1 MMPVDLTHGVETWH
15 ATSQCAH
22 NDNVSLWRKRRHWN
36 RLFVTSAILIIGL
49 AGVLPAQQTTTTTTQ
64 RTSPPQA
71 KTQKEFADYNA
82 AYATTGGAAVE
93 KAADSFA
100 AAYPQSELRSYLYAK
115 AMHEYQNENNSDKM
129 LAMGNKVIGLDPDN
143 SVALVL
149 TATLL
154 ADSLADSKDETLE
167 KDRAQK
173 IAAIQ
178 KNATHALDAVDGS
191 FTPPQNATPEQIAAY
206 KSTLRSMARS
216 ALGIMELKNG
226 NDAQAE
232 KDLQEAAS
240 LNKVAPDPYIWYHLA
255 LAQDHQRKYA
265 EALASINQALQCT
278 ASNPDLEKLAKGE
291 RQRLVDLA
299 GSAPESPQKPPR
311 Q

>member
-1 MMPVDLTHGVETWH
+1 MGTAVFRNIGMMPVDLARGVETWH
-15 ATSQCAH
+15 ARAQCAH
-22 NDNVSLWRKRRHWN
+22 NDNVSLCRKRRLWN
-36 RLFVTSAILIIGL
+36 RLFVTAAILIIGL

-82 AYATTGGAAVE
+82 AYAATGGAAVE

-178 KNATHALDAVDGS
+178 KNATHALDALDGS
-191 FTPPQNATPEQIAAY
+191 FQ
-206 KSTLRSMARS
+206 
-216 ALGIMELKNG
+216 
-226 NDAQAE
+226 
-232 KDLQEAAS
+232 
-240 LNKVAPDPYIWYHLA
+240 
-255 LAQDHQRKYA
+255 
-265 EALASINQALQCT
+265 
-278 ASNPDLEKLAKGE
+278 
-291 RQRLVDLA
+291 
-299 GSAPESPQKPPR
+299 PR
-311 Q
+311 QKGADQEL

>member
-1 MMPVDLTHGVETWH
+1 MQKLSITFAMFAVLACC
-15 ATSQCAH
+15 ATS
-22 NDNVSLWRKRRHWN
+22 
-36 RLFVTSAILIIGL
+36 VT
-49 AGVLPAQQTTTTTTQ
+49 AQQATTAP

-93 KAADSFA
+93 KAADNFA
-100 AAYPQSELRSYLYAK
+100 ATYPQSELRSYLYAK
-115 AMHEYQNENNSDKM
+115 AMHDYQNENNPDKM

-191 FTPPQNATPEQIAAY
+191 FTPPQNSTPEQIAAY
-206 KSTLRSMARS
+206 KSKLRSMARS

-240 LNKVAPDPYIWYHLA
+240 LNKVAPDPYIWYHLG
-255 LAQDHQRKYA
+255 LAQDQQRKYA
-265 EALASINQALQCT
+265 EALASINQALQYT

-291 RQRLVDLA
+291 RQRLMDLA
-299 GSAPESPQKPPR
+299 GPAPESPQKPPR
-311 Q
+311 R

>member
-1 MMPVDLTHGVETWH
+1 MFAVLACC
-15 ATSQCAH
+15 ATS
-22 NDNVSLWRKRRHWN
+22 
-36 RLFVTSAILIIGL
+36 VT
-49 AGVLPAQQTTTTTTQ
+49 AQQATTAP

-93 KAADSFA
+93 KAADNFA
-100 AAYPQSELRSYLYAK
+100 ATYPQSELRSYLYAK
-115 AMHEYQNENNSDKM
+115 AMHDYQNENNPDKM

-191 FTPPQNATPEQIAAY
+191 FTPPQNSTPEQIAAY
-206 KSTLRSMARS
+206 KSKLRSMARS

-240 LNKVAPDPYIWYHLA
+240 LNKVAPDPYIWYHLG

-265 EALASINQALQCT
+265 EALASINQALQYT
-278 ASNPDLEKLAKGE
+278 ASNPDLEKLEKLAKGE
-291 RQRLVDLA
+291 RQRLMDLA
-299 GSAPESPQKPPR
+299 GPAPESPQKPPR
-311 Q
+311 R

>member
-1 MMPVDLTHGVETWH
+1 MQKLSITFAMFAVLACC
-15 ATSQCAH
+15 ATS
-22 NDNVSLWRKRRHWN
+22 
-36 RLFVTSAILIIGL
+36 VT
-49 AGVLPAQQTTTTTTQ
+49 AQQATTAP

-93 KAADSFA
+93 KAADNFA
-100 AAYPQSELRSYLYAK
+100 ATYPQSELRSYLYAK
-115 AMHEYQNENNSDKM
+115 AMHDYQNENNPDKM

-191 FTPPQNATPEQIAAY
+191 FTPPQNSTPEQIAAY
-206 KSTLRSMARS
+206 KSKLRSMARS

-240 LNKVAPDPYIWYHLA
+240 LNKVAPDPYIWYHLG

-265 EALASINQALQCT
+265 EALASINQALQYT
-278 ASNPDLEKLAKGE
+278 ASNPDLEKLEKLAKGE
-291 RQRLVDLA
+291 RQRLMDLA
-299 GSAPESPQKPPR
+299 GPAPESPQKPPR

>member
-1 MMPVDLTHGVETWH
+1 
-15 ATSQCAH
+15 
-22 NDNVSLWRKRRHWN
+22 
-36 RLFVTSAILIIGL
+36 
-49 AGVLPAQQTTTTTTQ
+49 
-64 RTSPPQA
+64 
-71 KTQKEFADYNA
+71 
-82 AYATTGGAAVE
+82 
-93 KAADSFA
+93 
-100 AAYPQSELRSYLYAK
+100 
-115 AMHEYQNENNSDKM
+115 
-129 LAMGNKVIGLDPDN
+129 
-143 SVALVL
+143 
-149 TATLL
+149 
-154 ADSLADSKDETLE
+154 
-167 KDRAQK
+167 
-173 IAAIQ
+173 
-178 KNATHALDAVDGS
+178 
-191 FTPPQNATPEQIAAY
+191 
-206 KSTLRSMARS
+206 MARS

-265 EALASINQALQCT
+265 EALASINQALQYT